1 MKNNKGFVETCILL
15 FCIASIITIVLFSE
29 HMLELAEHK
38 NDDKLYEEVLKCN
51 KIKNYTYDIYLV
63 DGHYILYDENN
74 DLVVYTEK
82 DNKLNKINV
91 GKANIQYT
99 ENNEHPYVEV
109 IEHSNDSKE
118 LSDSNWYT
126 VYTSN
131 GNIDLKYDNFN
142 YKEYTVYIPK
152 EEIN

>member
-1 MKNNKGFVETCILL
+1 MKNNKGFVELYFSF
-15 FCIASIITIVLFSE
+15 FCIAGIIAMFLLVEYILGFV
-29 HMLELAEHK
+29 EHK
-38 NDDKLYEEVLKCN
+38 NDDELYEEVLKCN
-51 KIKNYTYDIYLV
+51 KVENYTYNICLV

-82 DNKLNKINV
+82 DNELNKINV

>member
-91 GKANIQYT
+91 CIIIWYK
-99 ENNEHPYVEV
+99 
-109 IEHSNDSKE
+109 
-118 LSDSNWYT
+118 LSRFRT
-126 VYTSN
+126 
-131 GNIDLKYDNFN
+131 
-142 YKEYTVYIPK
+142 IPFIFACDYFIK
-152 EEIN
+152 S